1 MNIALIG
8 PSGVG
13 KGTHVASLSA
23 RYGLRH
29 VATGDLFRT
38 NLLDRT
44 PLGVLARKYME
55 AGALVPDEVVDAM
68 IEAWAEALGYDDGTL
83 FDGFPRTPCQADFL
97 DDLLSRLG
105 RKLDAVVYLKVSDE
119 EVVARMSGRLI
130 CRNCQ
135 TPFHTRFN
143 PPRTTGI
150 CDCCSRPLYHRPDDS
165 PEMAHRRLRVFHRS
179 TEPLLERYATEGKL
193 IIVSGE
199 GTVSDVGALLVDALD
214 KVSVE
219 RGKFVGR
226 DEYGAMYAQP
236 AQPLRPPAVGWTSC
250 FLADP
255 ARAREPRPSS
265 WLQGC
270 GCPTSRRETFSGR
283 TSARQP
289 SSECLPRPTWTAG
302 SLVPDDVTDHMV
314 EDRLGRPD
322 VKEGFILDGYPRT
335 LAQAVALDEILARL
349 GRRVTGALNI
359 EVPDSAIIDRLSARL
374 ICRSCQAPYHIR
386 FHPPKRAGVCDAC
399 GGELYRRSDDN
410 PATIR
415 ARLSTFH
422 RQADPLLHYYRE
434 CGVLREIQG
443 NDSVETVCS
452 RCLSSSPR
460 TGRTF
465 GNRQRPSGPS
475 EGLGRVFPAS
485 NALALP
491 CARLVSHHERVETED
506 DVLERQLEGGRQGV
520 DDRHG
525 GNPDTHVRQ
534 KHRQH
539 LPPGTTLPA
548 RMSST

>member
-68 IEAWAEALGYDDGTL
+68 IEAWAGALGYDDGTL

-97 DDLLSRLG
+97 DDLLSKLG

-143 PPRTTGI
+143 PTRTSGI

-165 PEMAHRRLRVFHRS
+165 AEMAHRRLRVFHRS

-199 GTVSDVGALLVDALD
+199 GTVSEVGNLLVEALD
-214 KVSVE
+214 RVSVE

-226 DEYGAMYAQP
+226 DEYGAMYSQP
-236 AQPLRPPAVGWTSC
+236 AQPLRPPAVGLDLVLLGGPGSGKGTQAEQ
-250 FLADP
+250 LASRLRLPHISTGDLF
-255 ARAREPRPSS
+255 REN
-265 WLQGC
+265 L
-270 GCPTSRRETFSGR
+270 
-283 TSARQP
+283 RQAT
-289 SSECLPRPTWTAG
+289 ELGMLAKAYMDRG
-302 SLVPDDVTDHMV
+302 ELVPDDVTDHMV

-452 RCLSSSPR
+452 RCLQAAR
-460 TGRTF
+460 ELAAH
-465 GNRQRPSGPS
+465 SGIATPV
-475 EGLGRVFPAS
+475 GAV
-485 NALALP
+485 
-491 CARLVSHHERVETED
+491 
-506 DVLERQLEGGRQGV
+506 
-520 DDRHG
+520 
-525 GNPDTHVRQ
+525 
-534 KHRQH
+534 
-539 LPPGTTLPA
+539 
-548 RMSST
+548 